1 MAAGGLFPGPF
12 PLGHETVAQVL
23 SVGDE
28 VRTHRA
34 GDRVLVPFQV
44 SCGKCAACQGRRFG
58 GCTTYRGRIGAAF
71 GFGEAGGGFG
81 GAVADQLAVPAAD
94 RLLVPAPAGIS
105 APALATL
112 PDDAVDGFRAS
123 AVPLRQRPGAE
134 VLVVAGM
141 ARSVALYAVAIAV
154 AAGTGRVRYVD
165 RDASAVEAAARLGAE
180 VIEHQ
185 GTGRAVSIALP
196 SPVDATG
203 DPEGLAAVL
212 RSTDDYGY
220 CTSAAIYF
228 GALTPIP
235 LLEMYTRGVT
245 FHVSRADARRFL
257 PAVADLVADGRFQ
270 PLVVPTTIAPWEE
283 APRAWLEPAA
293 KLVLAR

>member
-1 MAAGGLFPGPF
+1 VRQLTFVEAGRVEWRDAPDPAGPEPAGAVLRPLAVARCDLDLPMAAGGLFPGPF

-34 GDRVLVPFQV
+34 GDRVLVPVQV

-185 GTGRAVSIALP
+185 GTWPCRFDRA
-196 SPVDATG
+196 
-203 DPEGLAAVL
+203 
-212 RSTDDYGY
+212 
-220 CTSAAIYF
+220 
-228 GALTPIP
+228 PI
-235 LLEMYTRGVT
+235 TR
-245 FHVSRADARRFL
+245 
-257 PAVADLVADGRFQ
+257 
-270 PLVVPTTIAPWEE
+270 
-283 APRAWLEPAA
+283 
-293 KLVLAR
+293 